1 MSTGSQFTYED
12 IANHGKPIYKTL
24 ETYGFEHNWSDTRT
38 WRSSMSEQSN
48 NVVEIDDDEL
58 EVEKETTSTANVGE
72 TSVEINI
79 EELIA
84 ELELEG
90 MCTQQSESNARKKL
104 EDILEQ
110 RRIAR
115 ELEDMDKFE
124 IDS

>member
-1 MSTGSQFTYED
+1 
-12 IANHGKPIYKTL
+12 
-24 ETYGFEHNWSDTRT
+24 
-38 WRSSMSEQSN
+38 MSEQSSD
-48 NVVEIDDDEL
+48 VIEIDDDEL
-58 EVEKETTSTANVGE
+58 ETEKNNVSTANVGE

-90 MCTQQSESNARKKL
+90 MCTQQPENSTRTKL
-104 EDILEQ
+104 EDVLEQ

>member
-1 MSTGSQFTYED
+1 
-12 IANHGKPIYKTL
+12 
-24 ETYGFEHNWSDTRT
+24 
-38 WRSSMSEQSN
+38 MSEQSSD
-48 NVVEIDDDEL
+48 VIEIDDDEL
-58 EVEKETTSTANVGE
+58 ETEKNNVSTANVGE

-90 MCTQQSESNARKKL
+90 ICTQQPENSTRKKL
-104 EDILEQ
+104 EDVLEQ